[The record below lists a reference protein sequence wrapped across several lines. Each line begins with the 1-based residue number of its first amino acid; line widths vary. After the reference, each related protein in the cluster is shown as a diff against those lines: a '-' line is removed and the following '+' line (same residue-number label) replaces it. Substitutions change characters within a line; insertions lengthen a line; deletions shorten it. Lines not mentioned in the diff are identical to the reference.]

1 VIRNSDRGLAL
12 CHMDEKA
19 GTHRHFLPAAGRDLF
34 LPLYDPLTKLI
45 GADRARRTL
54 IGQAELEPGHDVL
67 DVGCG
72 TGTLVLQIGTSFPSV
87 VAVGLD
93 PDPKALAR
101 ARRKAERAGAAV
113 RFDQGFADA
122 LPYPDASFDR
132 VFSSMMFHHVETAD
146 KEKMLR
152 EVRRVLRP
160 GGSLHLMDLAG
171 PEASDGL
178 LSRLLHTHARL
189 KDNTESRILEWM
201 RRAGLA
207 DPVRTNRGR
216 LILGRLAYY
225 RAWRRRE

>member
-1 VIRNSDRGLAL
+1 LH
-12 CHMDEKA
+12 HMGEKA

-34 LPLYDPLTKLI
+34 LPLYDPLTRLL
-45 GADRARRTL
+45 GGDRARQRL
-54 IGQAELEPGHDVL
+54 IDQAELAPGHEAL

-72 TGTLVLQIGTSFPSV
+72 TGTLILQIRTSIPSV

-101 ARRKAERAGAAV
+101 ARRKVEREGATV

-152 EVRRVLRP
+152 EARRVLRP
-160 GGSLHLMDLAG
+160 GGSLHLMDFAG
-171 PEASDGL
+171 AEASDGL
-178 LSRLLHTHARL
+178 LARLLHTHARL
-189 KDNTESRILEWM
+189 KDNTERRILGWM
-201 RRAGLA
+201 RQAGFA
-207 DPVRTNRGR
+207 DPVKVCSGR
-216 LILGRLAYY
+216 LIFGRLAYY
-225 RAWRRRE
+225 RAGR

>member
-1 VIRNSDRGLAL
+1 MH
-12 CHMDEKA
+12 HMGEKA

-34 LPLYDPLTKLI
+34 LPLYDPLTKLL
-45 GADRARRTL
+45 GGDRARRTL
-54 IGQAELEPGHDVL
+54 IEQAALAPGLDVL

-72 TGTLVLQIGTSFPSV
+72 TGTLVLQIRESFPGV

-101 ARRKAERAGAAV
+101 ARRKAERQGATI
-113 RFDQGFADA
+113 RFDEGFADA

-152 EVRRVLRP
+152 EARRVLRP
-160 GGSLHLMDLAG
+160 GGSLHLMDFAG

-178 LSRLLHTHARL
+178 LARLLHTHARL
-189 KDNTESRILEWM
+189 KDNTESRIVEWM
-201 RRAGLA
+201 RQAGFG
-207 DPVRTNRGR
+207 DPVKVCNGR
-216 LILGRLAYY
+216 LIFGRLAYY
-225 RAWRRRE
+225 RAGR

>member
-1 VIRNSDRGLAL
+1 MLA
-12 CHMDEKA
+12 
-19 GTHRHFLPAAGRDLF
+19 
-34 LPLYDPLTKLI
+34 
-45 GADRARRTL
+45 
-54 IGQAELEPGHDVL
+54 PGHEVL

-72 TGTLVLQIGTSFPSV
+72 TGTLILQIRKSIPSV
-87 VAVGLD
+87 VTVGLD

-101 ARRKAERAGAAV
+101 ARRKAEREGATV

-152 EVRRVLRP
+152 EARRVLRP
-160 GGSLHLMDLAG
+160 GGSLHLMDFAG

-178 LSRLLHTHARL
+178 LARLLHTHARL

-201 RRAGLA
+201 RQAGFGG
-207 DPVRTNRGR
+207 PVKVGNGR
-216 LILGRLAYY
+216 LIFGRLAYY
-225 RAWRRRE
+225 RAGR